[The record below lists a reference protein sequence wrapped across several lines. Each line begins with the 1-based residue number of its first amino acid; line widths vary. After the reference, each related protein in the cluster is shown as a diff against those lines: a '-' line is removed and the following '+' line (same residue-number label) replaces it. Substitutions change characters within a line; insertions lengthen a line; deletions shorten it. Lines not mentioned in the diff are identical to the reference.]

1 MCFIGTFVKNA
12 LKPPRKNIIGHRI
25 RLARRRLNPK
35 VTQEDLAGRMAARG
49 IDLNRSAISKIES
62 GIRHVLDYEIKAFA
76 ACLKVKPGWFF
87 ES

>member
-1 MCFIGTFVKNA
+1 MCFIRTFVKNA
-12 LKPPRKNIIGHRI
+12 LKPPRKNIIGHQI
-25 RLARRRLNPK
+25 RLARRRLTPK

-62 GIRHVLDYEIKAFA
+62 GVRHVLDYEIKALA